1 MITKSIKKDVA
12 LIEEEAPRTVLQS
25 VLTALNLGNIS
36 GAVDQFADDFTF
48 TDHALNLE
56 FTDKDR
62 LIEFFH
68 KSRELF
74 PDSRVEVVS
83 AFESGDV
90 AIAEWELTATKTY
103 SYGFQFRF
111 PIRLHGSTIVEIKN
125 GRVARWSDYYDQNAS
140 QRVNLAAQF
149 AEWIEY

>member
-1 MITKSIKKDVA
+1 MSTSSIERDVV

-25 VLTALNLGNIS
+25 VVTALNQGNIS

-56 FTDKDR
+56 FKEKNR
-62 LIEFFH
+62 LIGFFQ

-83 AFESGDV
+83 DFESGDV
-90 AIAEWELTATKTY
+90 AIAEWEVTATKTY
-103 SYGFQFRF
+103 SYGYKFRF

-125 GRVARWSDYYDQNAS
+125 GRVVRWSDYYDQNAS

-149 AEWIEY
+149 TEWKEC